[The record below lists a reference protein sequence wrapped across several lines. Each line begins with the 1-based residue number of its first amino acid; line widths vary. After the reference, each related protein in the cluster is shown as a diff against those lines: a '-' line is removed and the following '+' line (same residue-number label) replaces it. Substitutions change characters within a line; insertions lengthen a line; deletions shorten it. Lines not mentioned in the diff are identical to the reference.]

1 MRAGVV
7 MGVLLKGIN
16 KSKILSSFT
25 SGNDRGIALKTKRFA
40 LNFFRDFTSFLII
53 FSIMLGMIPA
63 STAFAQSSRSSQL
76 PILNLPEGM
85 DIENLEKFDDLFTEE
100 HKQIA
105 ETYFKEPAQDA
116 KDLMKILSVM
126 KEEEEKWAD
135 KIGRE
140 QLRRNI
146 ASRNEKLSVS
156 GEVKNL
162 GRFEYTAL
170 GTGEFAVPF
179 ARIVSDKTQK
189 AYFIFDLD
197 QIPLDQLEVSHDEFG
212 EKLSDRE
219 LLRRKKISFEI
230 RKFKASQ
237 LILSGANKDE
247 KHVNPEVDDIL
258 KDVLT
263 EDAGELKKRPWWKN
277 YIKAPVVQESSSFL
291 ANAFGRDIT
300 FIFVRNGSH
309 VETESFER
317 PRSKLDREYWKNYWY
332 SIWEKPQ
339 MNDEYWQEPGLK
351 KLKVLLTGDYLLGLF
366 SGFLQFGITHAL
378 GYAET
383 MIPGMEP
390 NPEKIEALAYS
401 SLYFGVII
409 GTLTKLYQNWA
420 YIGSPLARNIKSWG
434 IALSYGALFGSLYY
448 GPEFL
453 FPFAGGE
460 QMGEMMWLWVTIFAN
475 MVMKGPFKVWSM
487 EIPRFRK
494 AAGLSYG
501 NFEIPWF
508 GGKNIDTKIQQTGVD
523 TQLYQLYGTVFKLMH
538 LLNISFVVA
547 AYNIP
552 FGWIAY
558 PGVVPIY
565 HKITMAYVDRQF
577 RKLKGSLYNQIQNE
591 AKKPKSRM
599 RNASIK
605 EYYLTYR
612 DQFKRNSKGEI
623 ISDHRG
629 RSLKDFE
636 KYALQYREAWEN
648 SKFEDSSNAIIRR
661 VPYLKTV
668 LKGGYN
674 LLAKIPYFDVSA
686 RMTYETAVN
695 FPVVKPVLKT
705 SNAALDLASFAFV
718 QTSKEGLDTIKQ
730 LGQGMMWAGKGTFK
744 MSKSTFMASAR
755 SLKAVSRKAAKA
767 VAVASVAIGVSSA
780 AAEAPKD
787 VTTSSRQELRLNE
800 NKPNSCRRSAK

>member
-1 MRAGVV
+1 M
-7 MGVLLKGIN
+7 
-16 KSKILSSFT
+16 
-25 SGNDRGIALKTKRFA
+25 KTKRFA
-40 LNFFRDFTSFLII
+40 FNFFRDFTSFLII
-53 FSIMLGMIPA
+53 FSMMLGMIPA
-63 STAFAQSSRSSQL
+63 STAFAQSAGSSKPAILSL
-76 PILNLPEGM
+76 PDGM
-85 DIENLEKFDDLFTEE
+85 DIDNLEKFDDLFTEE

-105 ETYFKEPAQDA
+105 ESYFKEPAQDA

-126 KEEEEKWAD
+126 KQEEEKWAD
-135 KIGRE
+135 KIGRD
-140 QLRRNI
+140 QLRQNI

-197 QIPLDQLEVSHDEFG
+197 QIPLDQLEVTENEFG
-212 EKLSDRE
+212 ERFSNRE
-219 LLRRKKISFEI
+219 ILRRKKIAFEI

-237 LILSGANKDE
+237 LILSGANKDD
-247 KHVNPEVDDIL
+247 KHTNPEVDDIL

-263 EDAGELKKRPWWKN
+263 EDARELKKRPWWKT

-300 FIFVRNGSH
+300 FIFVRNSSH
-309 VETESFER
+309 VESESFKR

-332 SIWEKPQ
+332 SVWEKPQ
-339 MNDEYWQEPGLK
+339 MNDEYWQEPGLR
-351 KLKVLLTGDYLLGLF
+351 KLKVLLTGDYLLGIF

-401 SLYFGVII
+401 SLYFGIII

-420 YIGSPLARNIKSWG
+420 YIGSPLARNVKSWG

-508 GGKNIDTKIQQTGVD
+508 GGKSIDTKIQQTGVD
-523 TQLYQLYGTVFKLMH
+523 TQVYQLYGTVFKLMH

-577 RKLKGSLYNQIQNE
+577 KKLKGSLYNQIQSE
-591 AKKPKSRM
+591 AKKPNTKM

-612 DQFKRNSKGEI
+612 DQFKRNSKAEI

-636 KYALQYREAWEN
+636 KYALQYREAWER
-648 SKFEDSSNAIIRR
+648 SKFEESSNAIIRR
-661 VPYLKTV
+661 IPYLRTV
-668 LKGGYN
+668 LKGGYD
-674 LLAKIPYFDVSA
+674 LLAKIPYFDISA
-686 RMTYETAVN
+686 RMTYDSVVN

-705 SNAALDLASFAFV
+705 AKSLSDFTAFGLV
-718 QTSKEGLDTIKQ
+718 QSGKEGAQSFREL
-730 LGQGMMWAGKGTFK
+730 LQGMAWTGKTTFK
-744 MSKSTFMASAR
+744 MSKSAFMASANTLKMISKKTSKALAIA
-755 SLKAVSRKAAKA
+755 SLG
-767 VAVASVAIGVSSA
+767 IGLSTSA
-780 AAEAPKD
+780 AEPPQKD
-787 VTTSSRQELRLNE
+787 MAISRQESRLNN
-800 NKPNSCRRSAK
+800 NKSKSCRRSAEK